1 MSEDD
6 KCSACGALL
15 KVGLSVME
23 SQPAARCAVCGAS
36 LAVAVPEQPYT
47 IEFASDQ
54 RAQRHPENVGE
65 GPIPALGAG
74 TVIAPD
80 VFWTPATQE
89 GESP

>member
-6 KCSACGALL
+6 KCNVCGAVL
-15 KVGLSVME
+15 KMGLRLVGP
-23 SQPAARCAVCGAS
+23 QPAPRCALCGAS
-36 LAVAVPEQPYT
+36 LAMAAPEQPYT